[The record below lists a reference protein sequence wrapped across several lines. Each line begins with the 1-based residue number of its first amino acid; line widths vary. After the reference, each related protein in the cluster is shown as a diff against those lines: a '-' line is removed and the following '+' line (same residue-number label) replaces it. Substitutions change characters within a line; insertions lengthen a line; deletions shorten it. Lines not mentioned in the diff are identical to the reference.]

1 MSVWDTFD
9 DTFWLTLSGAFFAFM
24 GLLVR
29 AILKSRWCG
38 MGCVRDVAP
47 PGEEPDNHSYDDGNH
62 IRKRSFFQ
70 LFI

>member
-29 AILKSRWCG
+29 AILKSRCKEFHCCG

-47 PGEEPDNHSYDDGNH
+47 PGEEPDISVP
-62 IRKRSFFQ
+62 KSFV
-70 LFI
+70 